1 MEIQGSVVVVTGAS
15 SGIGLATARSFARA
29 GAKVVLAARS
39 SETIKAVAEELR
51 DQGYEA
57 LAIPTDVKDQTQVQ
71 HLIDATCVYYG
82 HLDILINNAALG
94 SAAFVADERVDHF
107 RQLFDVNVFGPL
119 YAMQAAIP
127 RMRQHGGGLII
138 NVSSGAGRAAI
149 PGLVAYGA
157 SKAALDLV
165 SNTARKEL
173 AAEHIRI
180 ITVYPPNTATNAAK
194 HMLGD
199 PELLR
204 HMLEE
209 SLTST
214 GMVVVPA
221 EDVAEK
227 IVEAARNEPDNLFL
241 DEGLLKESV
250 S

>member
-29 GAKVVLAARS
+29 GAKVVLAARTR
-39 SETIKAVAEELR
+39 ETIDAAAEELR
-51 DQGYEA
+51 ELGHEA
-57 LAIPTDVKDQTQVQ
+57 LALATDVSDQLQVQ
-71 HLIDATCVYYG
+71 QLIEATCDYYG

-94 SAAFVADERVDHF
+94 SAAFVVDEPVDHF

-127 RMRQHGGGLII
+127 RMRQHGGGLIM
-138 NVSSGAGRAAI
+138 NVSSGASRAAI
-149 PGLVAYGA
+149 PGLAAYGA
-157 SKAALDLV
+157 GKAALDLV

-173 AAEHIRI
+173 ATENIRL

-199 PELLR
+199 PEFLR
-204 HMLEE
+204 SSLEKA
-209 SLTST
+209 LTST

-221 EDVAEK
+221 EFVAEK
-227 IVEAARNEPDNLFL
+227 IVEAARNEPDNLFP